1 MTVLGAPLAVRLP
14 VELRERVSQ
23 LAAATRRSQ
32 GDVIREVLERDL
44 SRLEFEHRVLE
55 RAAAVRSGSVQ
66 AIPAAD
72 VDRMLGL
79 EDASVPAGAL
89 DDVS

>member
-1 MTVLGAPLAVRLP
+1 MRLP

-66 AIPAAD
+66 PVSAAD
-72 VDRMLGL
+72 TDRMLGL
-79 EDASVPAGAL
+79 EDAPVPASAL